1 MIRMAKR
8 IQSLYSDLAG
18 HSDDCEPTL
27 YMRSRRSLVPSCE
40 EQHFH
45 RAATYL
51 PLTLR
56 PLFHEWPDVALRAIS
71 MPIQSPRPQT
81 ARMTIV
87 IATFFRT
94 LVEGS
99 CS

>member
-45 RAATYL
+45 RASHVPAANSTATIS
-51 PLTLR
+51 R
-56 PLFHEWPDVALRAIS
+56 VA
-71 MPIQSPRPQT
+71 
-81 ARMTIV
+81 
-87 IATFFRT
+87 
-94 LVEGS
+94 
-99 CS
+99 